1 MSQKWSFFAI
11 GVMAGIIAVLG
22 YALIVQAHGPKAHAQ
37 AGGGDTNPQ
46 AGITVATGGSQQNIN
61 DVCWIL
67 YKHQKP
73 QKADDTGGTT
83 ATDVTNKTEHLSLA
97 CYQVT
102 NNARGLKLV
111 GVRNISWD
119 MDLLELNNEKPSV
132 VDIVK
137 ALRDEQKRKE
147 KEKKP

>member
-1 MSQKWSFFAI
+1 MPQKWTFFAI
-11 GVMAGIIAVLG
+11 GVMAGVIAVLG
-22 YALIVQAHGPKAHAQ
+22 YALILQAHSPKAAAQ
-37 AGGGDTNPQ
+37 AGGGDTNAQ

-67 YKHQKP
+67 YKHPGHQK
-73 QKADDTGGTT
+73 KDESGTT
-83 ATDVTNKTEHLSLA
+83 VDNLLNKPEMLTLA

-119 MDLLELNNEKPSV
+119 MDLLELSNEKPSV
-132 VDIVK
+132 PDIVK
-137 ALRDEQKRKE
+137 FLRDEQK
-147 KEKKP
+147 KKDKKGN